1 MGLGNLKQLAPF
13 IKEAFQH
20 TLLVAKFL
28 CGIHVT
34 NTYLCTFALTQGPSM
49 LPTFSL
55 TGDLIL
61 AEKLSTRFEKMQQG
75 DVVLVRSPE
84 NPRKIVVK
92 RLMGMG
98 GDTVKYAAGPG
109 NNDKKD
115 TIVVPDGH
123 VWIEGDSKFNT
134 NDSKKFGPVPYG
146 LVQGRVFWIVWPPE
160 NFGSVGREV
169 R

>member
-1 MGLGNLKQLAPF
+1 
-13 IKEAFQH
+13 
-20 TLLVAKFL
+20 
-28 CGIHVT
+28 
-34 NTYLCTFALTQGPSM
+34 M

-115 TIVVPDGH
+115 TIVVIIDQKPSFTTTFSFMPSFLG
-123 VWIEGDSKFNT
+123 GF
-134 NDSKKFGPVPYG
+134 
-146 LVQGRVFWIVWPPE
+146 
-160 NFGSVGREV
+160 
-169 R
+169 